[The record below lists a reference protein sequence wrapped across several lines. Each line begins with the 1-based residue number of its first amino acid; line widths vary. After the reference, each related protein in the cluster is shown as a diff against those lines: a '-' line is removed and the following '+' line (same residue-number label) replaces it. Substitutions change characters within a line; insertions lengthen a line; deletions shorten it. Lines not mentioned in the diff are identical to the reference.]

1 MNHNLSC
8 SNYPSKMNFQIKIE
22 DRTVCTGTVAES
34 ISEQDF
40 VAALMKV
47 VDRFTSIS
55 ECDINIKARPTMD
68 ALWLQW
74 LEALALAHDTTSAA
88 LMGKSLARPLP
99 NIRAILADAWIEVT
113 DETELRVAVRMG
125 MHHTSIGAA
134 RDRINDKGRH
144 DKRLRQMHLDGI
156 DLCRA
161 IVNRNMP

>member
-1 MNHNLSC
+1 
-8 SNYPSKMNFQIKIE
+8 MNFQIKIE
-22 DRTVCTGTVAES
+22 DKVVCTGTVAKS

-47 VDRFTSIS
+47 VDRFTSIR

-68 ALWLQW
+68 SLWSQW
-74 LEALALAHDTTSAA
+74 IEALALAHDTTSAA
-88 LMGKSLARPLP
+88 LMGKNRARPLP
-99 NIRAILADAWIEVT
+99 NVRAILADAWIEVT

-125 MHHTSIGAA
+125 MHHTSVGYA
-134 RDRINDKGRH
+134 RDRINDQGRQ
-144 DKRLRQMHLDGI
+144 DKLLRQIHLGGI